1 MGGHPV
7 GVITDRDIVCRVVA
21 DGQDPASHT
30 AGEFMSRPV
39 FTVGADA
46 PIDEVLSVM
55 EEHRIRR
62 VPVLDGDGCCAGI
75 IAQADIASA
84 GDRRYIAELVSEV
97 SRHTGEGIAVAGG
110 GCVESVLTPRTR
122 LRFVVNVAGV
132 DAPDGSPGRST
143 GHADAKQATPNQN
156 QQFLTLPKL
165 QPKRSVDA
173 SR

>member
-1 MGGHPV
+1 MTSNPICCTASTTLDQVAQLMARNDCGEIPVVDAAGHPM

-21 DGQDPASHT
+21 DGRDPASHT

-62 VPVLDGDGCCAGI
+62 VPVLDGDGCCTGI

-97 SRHTGEGIAVAGG
+97 SRHTG
-110 GCVESVLTPRTR
+110 R
-122 LRFVVNVAGV
+122 
-132 DAPDGSPGRST
+132 
-143 GHADAKQATPNQN
+143 
-156 QQFLTLPKL
+156 
-165 QPKRSVDA
+165 A
-173 SR
+173 SL